1 MGDEETFRTP
11 PQELEALRK
20 EITEVKA
27 VLRELAARLGQI
39 ERHAKRAFGVPAAK
53 TKGALAQS
61 ALQRTPAEDKP
72 TIEASEVMPLFDELT
87 QVWRAHGADRVS
99 SRLEGMPIPD
109 LKLVAR
115 ELGVTFSSKPSRKLL
130 VSGILGRVNESV
142 MLSRNTNVTKP
153 RSADPVDHNTPGGE
167 PKAGS

>member
-1 MGDEETFRTP
+1 MSDEEIFRTP
-11 PQELEALRK
+11 PQELEVLRK
-20 EITEVKA
+20 EIAEVKA
-27 VLRELAARLGQI
+27 VLREVAARLVQI

-53 TKGALAQS
+53 TKGTLAQN
-61 ALQRTPAEDKP
+61 AGQRTLAEEKP
-72 TIEASEVMPLFDELT
+72 TIEASDVMPLFDELT
-87 QVWRAHGADRVS
+87 EVWRTHGADKVS
-99 SRLEGMPIPD
+99 GRLEGMPIPD

-130 VSGILGRVNESV
+130 LSGILGRVNESV

-153 RSADPVDHNTPGGE
+153 RSADPVDHNTPAGE